1 MKLPA
6 EVALGVSDLI
16 STMVANIIL
25 ITVLMLIISFI
36 PIGIPLMATF
46 IGACV
51 GALVADLS
59 NRDVRRNCRILWFW
73 IKNKN
78 GNFPASFYKSS
89 TSKRNFEFL
98 NLFNN
103 KTTDTDET
111 ADLKKAAKKSVLDD

>member
-25 ITVLMLIISFI
+25 ITVLMLIVSFI
-36 PIGIPLMATF
+36 PGIPLMSSF

-51 GALVADLS
+51 GALVADLR

-78 GNFPASFYKSS
+78 DNFPASFYKSS

-98 NLFNN
+98 NLFNR
-103 KTTDTDET
+103 KTTDTSEKD
-111 ADLKKAAKKSVLDD
+111 DLKKSAKKSLLDD

>member
-16 STMVANIIL
+16 FTMVANIIL
-25 ITVLMLIISFI
+25 ITVLMLIVSFI
-36 PIGIPLMATF
+36 PGIPLMSSF

-51 GALVADLS
+51 GALVADLR

-78 GNFPASFYKSS
+78 DNFPASFYKSS

-98 NLFNN
+98 NLFNR
-103 KTTDTDET
+103 KTTDTSEKD
-111 ADLKKAAKKSVLDD
+111 DLKKSAKKSLLDD